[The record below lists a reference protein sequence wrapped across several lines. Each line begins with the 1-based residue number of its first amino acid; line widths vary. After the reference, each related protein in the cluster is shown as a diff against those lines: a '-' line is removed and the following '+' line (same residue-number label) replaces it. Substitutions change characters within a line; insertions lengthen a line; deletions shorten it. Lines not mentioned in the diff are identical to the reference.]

1 MKEVVLVI
9 SNLMDLLLKAKKYI
23 NNTLVCFDDN
33 MRTITVSIKIHD
45 EEVYREFKRFFE
57 AVRMVVR

>member
-1 MKEVVLVI
+1 VI

-33 MRTITVSIKIHD
+33 TRTISISVRIHD
-45 EEVYREFKRFFE
+45 EEAYREFKRFFE

>member
-1 MKEVVLVI
+1 MVI

-33 MRTITVSIKIHD
+33 TRTISISVRIHD
-45 EEVYREFKRFFE
+45 EEAYREFKRFFE